1 MRQNDLFETL
11 KGFSGWRTLSGL
23 RRILL
28 CDPRVLRFASNPG
41 LKISQRLRRYR
52 LKLANAFGVT
62 AAENSE
68 RLRRLVRN
76 LI

>member
-41 LKISQRLRRYR
+41 LK
-52 LKLANAFGVT
+52 LANAFGDT
-62 AAENSE
+62 AAETSE
-68 RLRRLVRN
+68 RFGV
-76 LI
+76 